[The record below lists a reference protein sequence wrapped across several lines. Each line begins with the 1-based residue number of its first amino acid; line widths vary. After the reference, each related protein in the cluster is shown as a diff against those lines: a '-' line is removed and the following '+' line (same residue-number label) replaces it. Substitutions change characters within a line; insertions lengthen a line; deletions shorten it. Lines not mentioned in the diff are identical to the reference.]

1 MMYFKVY
8 LFIFIFWQ
16 LYTNYV
22 AIALLIYSYFSTIIW
37 YLCYS
42 KAFLIIG
49 TRWYKPGLTRTVIGS
64 NRVHYGRNIEASCSV
79 KLSDFDV
86 NTQKLKFSFFNSF
99 NIDYLILC
107 EKLTCECAWVAL
119 VWAVEED
126 EINGS
131 ILVTSP
137 LRIFV
142 AYCGG

>member
-1 MMYFKVY
+1 MYFKVY
-8 LFIFIFWQ
+8 FPTFIFWQ

-22 AIALLIYSYFSTIIW
+22 AVAWFICSYFYTIMW
-37 YLCYS
+37 YLCSS

-49 TRWYKPGLTRTVIGS
+49 TKWYRPGLTSTDIGS
-64 NRVHYGRNIEASCSV
+64 KRVHYGKKIEASCSV

-99 NIDYLILC
+99 NIDYLTLC
-107 EKLTCECAWVAL
+107 EKLTCEWAWVAL
-119 VWAVEED
+119 VWAVD
-126 EINGS
+126 DVEISGS

-137 LRIFV
+137 LRILV